1 MKCLKW
7 KIFTSELSAGG
18 SKQNVCHALPTVGCL
33 WPSDNDDGG
42 GGDGDGGGEND
53 EGGDEKGLWIE
64 RQVGH
69 TNAQPNLSQPTNQ
82 AFET

>member
-1 MKCLKW
+1 MK

-18 SKQNVCHALPTVGCL
+18 SKQNVRYALPAVDCL
-33 WPSDNDDGG
+33 WPSDND
-42 GGDGDGGGEND
+42 DGGGEND

-69 TNAQPNLSQPTNQ
+69 TDAQPNLSQPTNQ

>member
-18 SKQNVCHALPTVGCL
+18 SKQNVRYALPAVDCL

-42 GGDGDGGGEND
+42 EDGDGGGAND

>member
-1 MKCLKW
+1 M
-7 KIFTSELSAGG
+7 
-18 SKQNVCHALPTVGCL
+18 QNVRYALPVVGCL
-33 WPSDNDDGG
+33 WPSDND
-42 GGDGDGGGEND
+42 DGGGEND

>member
-1 MKCLKW
+1 MK

-18 SKQNVCHALPTVGCL
+18 SMQNVRYALPAVGCL

-42 GGDGDGGGEND
+42 GDGDGGGENG
-53 EGGDEKGLWIE
+53 EAGDEKGLWIE